1 MDKKMY
7 KKISKTGGITIPSQ
21 LRHALNI
28 PKGAAVEITT
38 SEDDEIIIK
47 KHIPTCMCCGTAENV
62 KVVNEV
68 ELCQECVA
76 KFAGGTNNG
85 NDN

>member
-7 KKISKTGGITIPSQ
+7 KKISKAGGITIPSQ

-28 PKGAAVEITT
+28 PTGAAVEITT
-38 SEDDEIIIK
+38 SEDDEIIIR

-62 KVVNEV
+62 KAINEV
-68 ELCQECVA
+68 ELCQECA
-76 KFAGGTNNG
+76 ANFAGGTDNG

>member
-21 LRHALNI
+21 LRYALNI

-38 SEDDEIIIK
+38 SEDDEIIIR

-62 KVVNEV
+62 KVINEV
-68 ELCQECVA
+68 ELCQECA
-76 KFAGGTNNG
+76 ANFAGGTDNG